1 MNTMKLP
8 ANCAVMTEDE
18 MTYVNGGFDFDF
30 DFDVKNVIKVGA
42 IGAAVVALGAIG
54 VNMLNWFT
62 GKSDSNFIDSS
73 ISVGNSF
80 IQGSVNAGQD
90 FLDGLLGK

>member
-1 MNTMKLP
+1 MNNEMNMKLP
-8 ANCAVMTEDE
+8 TNCTMMTEDE
-18 MTYVNGGFDFDF
+18 MMNVNGGFEFDTKS
-30 DFDVKNVIKVGA
+30 VVKVGV

-54 VNMLNWFT
+54 VNLLNWFT
-62 GKSDSNFIDSS
+62 GKSDSNFIDGS
-73 ISVGNSF
+73 ISAGSNF

>member
-1 MNTMKLP
+1 MMNEMNMKLP

-18 MTYVNGGFDFDF
+18 MMNANGGFDL
-30 DFDVKNVIKVGA
+30 DVQTVVKVGVV
-42 IGAAVVALGAIG
+42 GAAVVALGAIG

-62 GKSDSNFIDSS
+62 GKSDSNFIDGS
-73 ISVGNSF
+73 INAGGSF
-80 IQGSVNAGQD
+80 IQGAVNAGRD